1 MKKLILLSFFLLFS
15 TYLAGCVMND
25 DRRVNT
31 AGDQN
36 EEVRII
42 DTRTDPNVGPREA
55 PGRTMSDQN
64 PNLINNDGMRISRA
78 KEIEQANEVI
88 KQSGNL
94 RPGQV
99 WFDGNGLWA
108 NVYTNGKLTEA
119 EEQEARTKLHSRL
132 SQALPRYQI
141 EVRVM
146 ED

>member
-1 MKKLILLSFFLLFS
+1 
-15 TYLAGCVMND
+15 MND
-25 DRRVNT
+25 ERRVNT

-36 EEVRII
+36 EEVQII
-42 DTRTDPNVGPREA
+42 DTRTDPNQGPRAA

-64 PNLINNDGMRISRA
+64 PNLINNDGMRNSRA
-78 KEIEQANEVI
+78 KEIEKANEVI

-108 NVYTNGKLTEA
+108 NVYTNGQLTEA
-119 EEQEARTKLHSRL
+119 EVRDARAKLHSRL
-132 SQALPRYQI
+132 SEALPRYQI